1 MPNHLAGERS
11 AYLLQHK
18 DNPVDWYPW
27 GEEAFGKAR
36 RERKPVFLSIGYAS
50 CHWCHVMAEES
61 FESPAVA
68 EILNRAFVA
77 VKVDREERPDVD
89 AVYMEACMA
98 MNGSGGWP
106 LTVLMTPEK
115 RPFFAGTYLPR
126 ENRGRQPG
134 LIPLLRAV
142 EARWQRD
149 PAGLE
154 KAADEL
160 TAFLRRE
167 AAVQPADPDER
178 LLRRAYEQLKNSFDA
193 EYGGFGT
200 APKFPA
206 PQNLLFLLHYAT
218 LAGEKEARRMAEQT
232 LQQMARGGIYDQIGG
247 GFARYATDREW
258 LVPHFEKTLYD
269 NALLALCY
277 TEAWQEGRFALYRR
291 VAEES
296 LDYCLRELRSETGGF
311 YSGQDADSEGE
322 EGKFYLLSPEDVKRV
337 LGEDEGRHFCE
348 CYDITAEGNFH
359 GKSIPNLLLNQ
370 RWNLLP
376 EGYGDHRRR
385 LREDRAARMTL
396 RTDRKLLTAWN
407 GMLLLALSR
416 AARVFARED
425 YAEAARALGRFL
437 LETAGA
443 KTPEALQA
451 VCYETGE
458 GPAFP
463 AQLDDYAFAALGL
476 LALYGLDYDPALLP
490 VAQALA
496 EQIPARFAA
505 PTGGFFRVSDRA
517 EALLKRPLERYD
529 GAAPSG
535 NSAALVLFDRLR
547 RLSGQE
553 RWRQA
558 AEKQAAFLCGAA
570 GDYPVGSAFGLL
582 GVMGQ
587 LYPTRELVCV
597 AETEPALLRQTAA
610 RFDPGLSLLLKKPGD
625 ERLAAFAPF
634 TADCGQKD
642 GKPTFYVCENGACRL
657 PFTEE

>member
-1 MPNHLAGERS
+1 MSNHLAGERS
-11 AYLLQHK
+11 AYLLQHAE
-18 DNPVDWYPW
+18 NPVDWYPW
-27 GEEAFGKAR
+27 GEEAFEKAR
-36 RERKPVFLSIGYAS
+36 RERKPVFLSIGYAT
-50 CHWCHVMAEES
+50 CHWCHVMARES

-68 EILNRAFVA
+68 EILNRNFVS
-77 VKVDREERPDVD
+77 VKLDREERPDVD

-98 MNGSGGWP
+98 VNGSGGWP
-106 LTVLMTPEK
+106 LTVIMTPEK
-115 RPFFAGTYLPR
+115 RPFYVGTYLPR
-126 ENRGRQPG
+126 ENRGRQLG

-142 EARWQRD
+142 AARWQQD

-154 KAADEL
+154 KTAGEL

-167 AAVQPADPDER
+167 AAVTPGEPDEA
-178 LLRRAYEQLKNSFDA
+178 LLRRAYEQLRDSFDA
-193 EYGGFGT
+193 EYGGFGAT
-200 APKFPA
+200 PKFPA
-206 PQNLLFLLHYAT
+206 PQNLLFLLHYAA
-218 LAGEKEARRMAEQT
+218 LAGEKQARSMAEKT

-258 LVPHFEKTLYD
+258 LAPHFEKTLYD

-291 VAEES
+291 VAEET
-296 LDYCLRELRSETGGF
+296 LDYCLRELGSETGGF
-311 YSGQDADSEGE
+311 CSGQDADSEGE

-348 CYDITAEGNFH
+348 CYDITAEGNFQ

-376 EGYGDHRRR
+376 EGYGDYRRR
-385 LREDRAARMTL
+385 LRDYRAARMEL

-407 GMLLLALSR
+407 GLLLLALSR
-416 AARVFARED
+416 AARVFERED
-425 YAEAARALGRFL
+425 YAEAARKLGRFL

-476 LALYGLDYDPALLP
+476 LALYGLDYDAGLLLA
-490 VAQALA
+490 AQALA
-496 EQIPARFAA
+496 EQIPAHFAA
-505 PTGGFFRVSDRA
+505 PTGGFYKVSDRG

-529 GAAPSG
+529 GALPSG
-535 NSAALVLFDRLR
+535 NSAAAVLFDRLR
-547 RLSGQE
+547 RMSGQE
-553 RWRQA
+553 RWREA

-587 LYPTRELVCV
+587 LYPTRELVCA
-597 AETEPALLRQTAA
+597 AEAEPALLRQAAA
-610 RFDPGLSLLLKKPGD
+610 RFDPALTLLLKKPGD

-634 TADCGQKD
+634 TADCEEKD
-642 GKPTFYVCENGACRL
+642 GKPAFYVCENGACRL
-657 PFTEE
+657 PFTE

>member
-1 MPNHLAGERS
+1 MSNHLAGERS
-11 AYLLQHK
+11 AYLLQHAE
-18 DNPVDWYPW
+18 NPVDWYPW
-27 GEEAFGKAR
+27 GEEAFEKAR
-36 RERKPVFLSIGYAS
+36 RERKPVFLSIGYAT
-50 CHWCHVMAEES
+50 CHWCHVMARES

-68 EILNRAFVA
+68 EILNRNFVS
-77 VKVDREERPDVD
+77 VKLDREERPDVD

-98 MNGSGGWP
+98 VNGSGGWP
-106 LTVLMTPEK
+106 LTVIMTPEK
-115 RPFFAGTYLPR
+115 RPFYVGTYLPR
-126 ENRGRQPG
+126 ENRGRQLG

-142 EARWQRD
+142 AARWQQD

-154 KAADEL
+154 KTAGEL

-167 AAVQPADPDER
+167 AAVTPGEPDEA
-178 LLRRAYEQLKNSFDA
+178 LLRRAYEQLRDSFDA
-193 EYGGFGT
+193 EYGGFGAT
-200 APKFPA
+200 PKFPA
-206 PQNLLFLLHYAT
+206 PQNLLFLLHYAA
-218 LAGEKEARRMAEQT
+218 LAGEKQARSMAEKT

-258 LVPHFEKTLYD
+258 LAPHFEKTLYD

-291 VAEES
+291 VAEET
-296 LDYCLRELRSETGGF
+296 LDYCLRELGSETGGF
-311 YSGQDADSEGE
+311 CSGQDADSEGE

-348 CYDITAEGNFH
+348 CYDITAEGNFQ

-376 EGYGDHRRR
+376 EGYGDYRRR
-385 LREDRAARMTL
+385 LRDFRAARMEL

-407 GMLLLALSR
+407 GLLLLALSR
-416 AARVFARED
+416 AARVFERED
-425 YAEAARALGRFL
+425 YAEAARGLGRFL

-476 LALYGLDYDPALLP
+476 LALYGLDYDAGLLLR
-490 VAQALA
+490 AQALA
-496 EQIPARFAA
+496 EQIPAHFAA
-505 PTGGFFRVSDRA
+505 PSGGFYRVSDRG
-517 EALLKRPLERYD
+517 ETLLKRPLERYD
-529 GAAPSG
+529 GALPSG
-535 NSAALVLFDRLR
+535 NSAAAVLFDRLR
-547 RLSGQE
+547 RMSGQE
-553 RWRQA
+553 RWREA

-587 LYPTRELVCV
+587 LYPTRELVCA
-597 AETEPALLRQTAA
+597 AETEPALLRQAAA
-610 RFDPGLSLLLKKPGD
+610 RFDPALTLLLKKPGD

-634 TADCGQKD
+634 TADCEEKE
-642 GKPTFYVCENGACRL
+642 GKPSFYVCENGACRL
-657 PFTEE
+657 PFTE

>member
-1 MPNHLAGERS
+1 MMISTRHR
-11 AYLLQHK
+11 HRM
-18 DNPVDWYPW
+18 
-27 GEEAFGKAR
+27 EE
-36 RERKPVFLSIGYAS
+36 
-50 CHWCHVMAEES
+50 
-61 FESPAVA
+61 
-68 EILNRAFVA
+68 
-77 VKVDREERPDVD
+77 
-89 AVYMEACMA
+89 MEA
-98 MNGSGGWP
+98 
-106 LTVLMTPEK
+106 TIH
-115 RPFFAGTYLPR
+115 R
-126 ENRGRQPG
+126 
-134 LIPLLRAV
+134 
-142 EARWQRD
+142 
-149 PAGLE
+149 
-154 KAADEL
+154 
-160 TAFLRRE
+160 
-167 AAVQPADPDER
+167 
-178 LLRRAYEQLKNSFDA
+178 
-193 EYGGFGT
+193 
-200 APKFPA
+200 
-206 PQNLLFLLHYAT
+206 
-218 LAGEKEARRMAEQT
+218 
-232 LQQMARGGIYDQIGG
+232 
-247 GFARYATDREW
+247 
-258 LVPHFEKTLYD
+258 
-269 NALLALCY
+269 
-277 TEAWQEGRFALYRR
+277 RR

-322 EGKFYLLSPEDVKRV
+322 EGKFYLLTPEDVKRV

-348 CYDITAEGNFH
+348 CYDITAEGNFR

-376 EGYGDHRRR
+376 EGYADYRRR

-416 AARVFARED
+416 AARVFERED
-425 YAEAARALGRFL
+425 YAEAARGLGRFL

-458 GPAFP
+458 SAAFP

-490 VAQALA
+490 AAQALA

-517 EALLKRPLERYD
+517 EAMLKRPLERYD

-582 GVMGQ
+582 GVMGL

-657 PFTEE
+657 PFTE